1 MIATFL
7 YKIILGIKKLTSGSE
22 YSNIQL
28 ITIIPPTVFTT
39 LNDFLGIRSFP
50 LI

>member
-7 YKIILGIKKLTSGSE
+7 YKIILGINKLTPGSE
-22 YSNIQL
+22 YSNIPL
-28 ITIIPPTVFTT
+28 VTIIPPTAFTT